1 MLNER
6 AFCHHVKLQPFAWQL
21 QLTIKLCKPKIQTS
35 KKHVQNT
42 NYSVFMIYLFFI
54 FFFPHAVK
62 ESMDFELT
70 TGLHSGHHKIL
81 LILLKS

>member
-21 QLTIKLCKPKIQTS
+21 QLTIKLCKPKMQTS
-35 KKHVQNT
+35 GKHVQNT
-42 NYSVFMIYLFFI
+42 NYSVFMI
-54 FFFPHAVK
+54 FFFFSPHTVK

-70 TGLHSGHHKIL
+70 TGIHFGHHKIL